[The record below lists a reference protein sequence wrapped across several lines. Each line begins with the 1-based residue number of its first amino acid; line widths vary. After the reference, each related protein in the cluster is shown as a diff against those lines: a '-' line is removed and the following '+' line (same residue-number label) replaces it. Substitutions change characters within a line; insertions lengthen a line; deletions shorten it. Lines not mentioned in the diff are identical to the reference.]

1 MNNRV
6 KAFVHLEMVH
16 PDPDAAASFM
26 QGVFGAELVEQ
37 QLSAYLESLA
47 PGMRIVHVLLGGVVF
62 QFVKPVPG
70 NSWHQ
75 LLEAQGPSV
84 HNVTFQIDDLEQV
97 RKDLL
102 AKGCNQ
108 VSQFDM
114 TMQDGGLNVAGRQR
128 AYVIDALAQSG
139 LRFEM
144 IETMPEWIPA
154 KAP

>member
-1 MNNRV
+1 MQDKV

-16 PDPDAAASFM
+16 PDPDAAACFM
-26 QGVFGAELVEQ
+26 EDVFGAKRVEQ

-62 QFVKPVPG
+62 QFVKPIPG
-70 NSWHQ
+70 NSWQ
-75 LLEAQGPSV
+75 NLLDAQGPGV
-84 HNVTFQIDDLEQV
+84 HNVTFQVDGLEQV

-102 AKGCNQ
+102 AKGCKQ

-114 TMQDGGLNVAGRQR
+114 TMQDGGLKVDGRQR
-128 AYVIDALAQSG
+128 AYVIDALAQTG

-144 IETMPEWIPA
+144 IETMPEWIPG